1 MMGVLGIEFTLIFMI
16 IKNVSSNF
24 FFFKVHQAR
33 EAGVIGQLVEEKPSV
48 TTAGS
53 MPAVLNVHSN
63 NENII

>member
-1 MMGVLGIEFTLIFMI
+1 MMGVLGIEFTLIFMS
-16 IKNVSSNF
+16 IKNFSSNF
-24 FFFKVHQAR
+24 LFFKVHQAR